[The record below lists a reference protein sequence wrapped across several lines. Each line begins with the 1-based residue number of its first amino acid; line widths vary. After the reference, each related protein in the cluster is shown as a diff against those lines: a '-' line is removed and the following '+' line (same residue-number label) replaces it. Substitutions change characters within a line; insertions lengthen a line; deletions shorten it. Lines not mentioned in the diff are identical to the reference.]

1 MTDENRQGR
10 PTITVEEVQKLV
22 KQKDLIEEQIRA
34 YFNVLEDQKDVGMN
48 GPLVDLEGYPRGD
61 IDLYQVRNARH
72 NIVCLQN
79 DHKQIMQQIEEAL
92 HLLHAQKRETGEAGP
107 RVQDQPPC
115 QSFAKV
121 DDVTPGSPASLSG
134 LRVGDEIVEF
144 GSVNSQ
150 NFKNLQIIASV
161 VQHSEGKNKNKKKSK
176 DDKCGSEVTTPENSS
191 SPGMMEMHDENSN
204 QSSIADGSP
213 IKQENSNNASPAP
226 ELMHSSQGEGSDSKS
241 EESQLPSKDQLSTEG
256 KNIHTSESA
265 VDSLE
270 NEEVQSLGENDSSTE
285 VVKSTQAC
293 GAKKGE
299 DDLGEEVHNLGGGGE
314 RGPE

>member
-1 MTDENRQGR
+1 MTEENRQGR
-10 PTITVEEVQKLV
+10 STITVEEVQKLV

-34 YFNVLEDQKDVGMN
+34 YFSVLEDQKDVGMN

-92 HLLHAQKRETGEAGP
+92 HQLHAQKRETGEAGP

-161 VQHSEGKNKNKKKSK
+161 VQHSEGKPLSLTVIRDGNRVHM
-176 DDKCGSEVTTPENSS
+176 GLTPQRWAGRGLLGCN
-191 SPGMMEMHDENSN
+191 
-204 QSSIADGSP
+204 IVP
-213 IKQENSNNASPAP
+213 IQK
-226 ELMHSSQGEGSDSKS
+226 
-241 EESQLPSKDQLSTEG
+241 
-256 KNIHTSESA
+256 
-265 VDSLE
+265 
-270 NEEVQSLGENDSSTE
+270 
-285 VVKSTQAC
+285 
-293 GAKKGE
+293 
-299 DDLGEEVHNLGGGGE
+299 
-314 RGPE
+314 